1 MEIWAIYVEGAPPCC
16 SSRPFRA
23 LKLTGQ
29 NRPENRKE
37 PWTNL
42 ELNPD
47 VLSSFEAAS
56 GELLVAILSRS
67 SVSRYAP
74 MSIAISFFHF
84 ISMPGFFGGF
94 FFFFFRHFCVWL
106 PRKWRKEMNKPN
118 VRVMIYVVFYL
129 IENQKFSKSPCSCNS
144 VV

>member
-56 GELLVAILSRS
+56 ESCLLLFFLGALFQGTLQCLLLSRS
-67 SVSRYAP
+67 
-74 MSIAISFFHF
+74 F
-84 ISMPGFFGGF
+84 ILFQCLDFLEGSSF
-94 FFFFFRHFCVWL
+94 FFFG
-106 PRKWRKEMNKPN
+106 
-118 VRVMIYVVFYL
+118 ISVFGCP
-129 IENQKFSKSPCSCNS
+129 ENGGKK
-144 VV
+144 